1 MIKALPENI
10 RRVVL
15 ISQDKISSIKETTMV
30 DLLSFLVLFHD
41 HMGAPRELR
50 TRFPSIDIVSS
61 GNEAFETAISQMATQ
76 TIVILVIWQVE
87 PVQGPTRY
95 CEQY

>member
-15 ISQDKISSIKETTMV
+15 ISQDKISSIKETAMV

-41 HMGAPRELR
+41 HMGAPREYLR
-50 TRFPSIDIVSS
+50 QLYP
-61 GNEAFETAISQMATQ
+61 NWPPKQ
-76 TIVILVIWQVE
+76 
-87 PVQGPTRY
+87 
-95 CEQY
+95 

>member
-15 ISQDKISSIKETTMV
+15 ISQDKISSIKETAMV

-61 GNEAFETAISQMATQ
+61 GNEAFETAISQLATQ
-76 TIVILVIWQVE
+76 TIVIFEIVLNQI
-87 PVQGPTRY
+87 PA
-95 CEQY
+95 